1 MEYTQTTPPPES
13 HAQNPQDIE
22 ENKLVAAIGYLGILC
37 LLPLL
42 WKKGSPYAQFHGKQ
56 GFVILVAWL
65 ILWVGNIVPFIGQ
78 IVWALGSV
86 ALVILVIM
94 GIIHALNGEYWE
106 MPVLGKYAKQVKL

>member
-1 MEYTQTTPPPES
+1 MDTQNTAPSTEPSQHP
-13 HAQNPQDIE
+13 NDIE
-22 ENKLVAAIGYLGILC
+22 QNKLIAAIGYLGILC

-42 WKKGSPYAQFHGKQ
+42 ARKHSPYAQFHGKQ
-56 GFVILVAWL
+56 GFIILIAWL
-65 ILWVGNIVPFIGQ
+65 ILWIGNIVPLLGQ